1 MKRLL
6 LATLLAVSGAA
17 ANAAVLTFD
26 DIAHQSQNS
35 YGDIDQYKG
44 FSFNSTLDWLDLV
57 DSTWNYG
64 AVSGDFGMLNN
75 NGGMGIVTKVG
86 NADFTFDGLWAQT
99 WGRASAR
106 SGTIY
111 GFNNGAQ
118 VWALTKTINGTSYT
132 KFDGMAGKIDE
143 LRIDLGNHFL
153 VDNLALNEPAAPA
166 PAQVPEPASLALLGL
181 GLAGLAAAG
190 RRKQA

>member
-6 LATLLAVSGAA
+6 LATLLAAVSASG
-17 ANAAVLTFD
+17 NATVITFD
-26 DIAHQSQNS
+26 SVPGQSQNAF
-35 YGDIDQYKG
+35 GDIGKYSG
-44 FSFNSTLDWLDLV
+44 FNFNSTLDWIDV
-57 DSTWNYG
+57 VGSGWNYG
-64 AVSGDFGMLNN
+64 AVSGDFAMLNN
-75 NGGMGIVTKVG
+75 NSGVGIVTKVG

-111 GFNNGAQ
+111 GYNNGAQ
-118 VWALTKTINGTSYT
+118 VWASTMTIKGTGYT
-132 KFDGMAGKIDE
+132 QFNAMTGKIDE

-153 VDNLALNEPAAPA
+153 VDNLALNEPAPA
-166 PAQVPEPASLALLGL
+166 KAVPEPASLALLGL
-181 GLAGLAAAG
+181 ALAGLAAAR

>member
-26 DIAHQSQNS
+26 NIGHQAQNS
-35 YGDIDQYKG
+35 YADINQYNG
-44 FSFNSTLDWLDLV
+44 FSFTTNLDWIDV
-57 DSTWNYG
+57 VGSSWNFG
-64 AVSGDFGMLNN
+64 AVSGDFAMLNN
-75 NGGMGIVTKVG
+75 NGGVGIVTKIG
-86 NADFTFDGLWAQT
+86 NADFTFDGLWAET
-99 WGRASAR
+99 WGFAGPR

-111 GFNNGAQ
+111 GYNNGAQ
-118 VWALTKTINGTSYT
+118 VWASTKTINGTSYT
-132 KFDGMAGKIDE
+132 KFDAMAGKIDE
-143 LRIDLGNHFL
+143 LRIALGDHFL
-153 VDNLALNEPAAPA
+153 VDNLALNEPAPA

>member
-26 DIAHQSQNS
+26 NIPHQAQNTW
-35 YGDIDQYKG
+35 GDIGQYNG
-44 FSFNSTLDWLDLV
+44 FSFNSTLDWIDLV
-57 DSTWNYG
+57 GSGWNYG

-75 NGGMGIVTKVG
+75 NGGAGIVTKIG

-111 GFNNGAQ
+111 GYNNGVQ
-118 VWALTKTINGTSYT
+118 VWASTKTINGTSYT
-132 KFDGMAGKIDE
+132 KFDAMVGKIDE

-153 VDNLALNEPAAPA
+153 VDNLALNEPAPA

>member
-26 DIAHQSQNS
+26 NIPGASQNRW
-35 YGDIDQYKG
+35 GDINQYQG
-44 FSFNSTLDWLDLV
+44 FNFNSTLDWIDLV
-57 DSTWNYG
+57 GSGYNFG

-86 NADFTFDGLWAQT
+86 NADFTFDGLWAET
-99 WGRASAR
+99 WSRAAAR

-111 GFNNGAQ
+111 GYNNGVQ
-118 VWALTKTINGTSYT
+118 VWATTKTINGTTYT
-132 KFDGMAGKIDE
+132 KFDRMAGQIDE

-153 VDNLALNEPAAPA
+153 VDNLALNEPA

-181 GLAGLAAAG
+181 GLAGLAAAR

>member
-1 MKRLL
+1 MKRLI
-6 LATLLAVSGAA
+6 LATLLAVAGTT

-26 DIAHQSQNS
+26 NIGGQSQNS
-35 YGDIDQYKG
+35 YGDINQYNG
-44 FSFNSTLDWLDLV
+44 FNFNSTLDWLDLV
-57 DSTWNYG
+57 GSSWNYG

-99 WGRASAR
+99 WARAGAR

-111 GFNNGAQ
+111 GFNNGVQ
-118 VWALTKTINGTSYT
+118 VWATSKVINGTSYT
-132 KFDGMAGKIDE
+132 KFDAMNGKIDE

-153 VDNLALNEPAAPA
+153 VDNLALNEPA